1 MPVRYGIVC
10 ERCKKLHFVSGNGK
24 SSRVCYDR
32 MRGEFKAICI
42 PPCDNTIYFQSGMLM
57 PYMIPDE
64 ALQCGYADVDDCRP
78 VAKSGKPSQS
88 E

>member
-1 MPVRYGIVC
+1 
-10 ERCKKLHFVSGNGK
+10 LHFVSGKEK

-42 PPCDNTIYFQSGMLM
+42 PPCANTIYFQSGMLM

-64 ALQCGYADVDDCRP
+64 ALQRGYVDVDDYRL
-78 VAKSGKPSQS
+78 VGKSEKNSQS
-88 E
+88 K